1 MVAAARSDME
11 TREAKWKMVG
21 SVLGGLGVI
30 GSLVFVALEIRQN
43 TEAVRS
49 ATIQAISEQSFTA
62 VAQLVENADL
72 RTAYEAASTGAA
84 LTPEQRFQLKMF
96 YLGIMRLQQ
105 NRYLQSQL
113 GVLDMNT
120 LLFVGGRGGAY
131 DLPFFAEYWAEDRD
145 QYPPE
150 FQDFVESVLLPR
162 KGGSP

>member
-1 MVAAARSDME
+1 ME
-11 TREAKWKMVG
+11 KREAKWKMVG

-72 RTAYEAASTGAA
+72 RMAYEAASTGAA

-113 GVLDMNT
+113 GVLDLNT

-150 FQDFVESVLLPR
+150 FQDFVESELLPR